1 MPITV
6 DRSSQIQLALIN
18 QETEPLHMAVL
29 VISINGDISTA
40 YPYMLEAP
48 IDEALVSANQER
60 ILSFEFNIRKTPGQF
75 ELMLIASRKP
85 LNKFLKAV
93 ETIVRS
99 RGDIKRGDP
108 ITLRE
113 NEPLDVMTDL
123 LEDVDRISRDV
134 RAHTGKRVIDRSQ
147 VCALSTIIRVV

>member
-6 DRSSQIQLALIN
+6 DRSSQIQLALMN

-29 VISINGDISTA
+29 VISSNGDISTA

-60 ILSFEFNIRKTPGQF
+60 ILPFGFNIQKKPGQF
-75 ELMLIASRKP
+75 EQMLIASRKP

-99 RGDIKRGDP
+99 RDYIKRRDP

-113 NEPLDVMTDL
+113 NEPLDMMTDL

-134 RAHTGKRVIDRSQ
+134 RLHTGKRVIDRSQ
-147 VCALSTIIRVV
+147 VCALSTIVRVV